1 MHITPFLQDR
11 IADKG
16 TAPLTSKTLSEIVLE
31 GRADSSLLS
40 YINATWPGEDDVID
54 SATLSA
60 SLDTIESMDVPT
72 GLNLEQ
78 YARVVALWAK
88 GEHNRAMQEHVD
100 SWPTIR
106 LTLFK
111 LGSIN
116 LRVLATVFFRTL
128 GG

>member
-1 MHITPFLQDR
+1 MHVTPFLQDR

-31 GRADSSLLS
+31 GRADLSLLP
-40 YINATWPGEDDVID
+40 YVNATWGSEDVID
-54 SATLSA
+54 SAALSA

-78 YARVVALWAK
+78 YARVVALWIK
-88 GEHNRAMQEHVD
+88 GENSGAMQEHVD